1 MDSQVEEIKNK
12 LNVVDIVG
20 SYIKLTKTGINY
32 RGVCPFHSEK
42 TPSFFV
48 SPSRQMWHCFGCGSG
63 FSIFDFIMKIE
74 GVEFQD
80 ALRILA
86 QKAGVE
92 LKRENPK
99 LRSERQNLY
108 EICELACT
116 FFEKQL
122 ESQTGKEV
130 QDYLSKRGILPDS
143 IKKWRIGYSPDQ
155 WSSLTDFLI
164 SKGYKRE
171 EIVKAGLAVEKEGG
185 NDSYD
190 RFRGRII
197 FPVFDLN
204 SQVVGFGG
212 RVFSAKGGSVTGGKQ
227 FDQNIAKYINT
238 PQTLIYDKS
247 NILYGLNM
255 AKLSIRK
262 QNQCIVTEGYTDVIM
277 CHQVGFENVVAS
289 SGTALTS
296 GHLSILKRYSENLV
310 LAFDMDFAGDSA
322 TKRGISLAQEQ
333 GFNIK
338 IIGSYGNNKEKSD
351 PADIIL
357 KDPQLWKDSVEKAK
371 SIMDYYFDSVFSN
384 FNKETADGKKEISRI
399 LLPIIKQI
407 PNKIEQSHWIQ
418 KLSGEINV
426 KEEIISFELNKIPA
440 SQSKSLTQVQEK
452 IEHRLATEPNLSQDT
467 RKKLIEEKIIGLI
480 LKDPEYVKLIEEN
493 QQDIFSSNV
502 QIFLREVKKLVENNN
517 LVNEKKFEEDFKS
530 IISTHLSGLDLDSE
544 FKNFLLALSLRSEIE
559 YEEDGQGELNL
570 CILELKNIELKKQ
583 LNRISEDIR
592 KAEEENDNQKVD
604 NLIDEFNKLTKKL

>member
-1 MDSQVEEIKNK
+1 MSDSQIEEIKQK
-12 LNVVDIVG
+12 LNVVDIVR

-48 SPSRQMWHCFGCGSG
+48 SPSRQMWHCFGCGAG

-74 GVEFQD
+74 GIEFPD

-92 LKRENPK
+92 LKKENPR
-99 LRSERQNLY
+99 LRSDRQRLY
-108 EICELACT
+108 DICELACT

-130 QDYLSKRGILPDS
+130 LDYLDKRGIWPDS

-164 SKGYKRE
+164 GNGFNRE
-171 EIVKAGLAVEKEGG
+171 EVIKAGLAVEKESS

-197 FPVFDLN
+197 FPIFDLN

-212 RVFSAKGGSVTGGKQ
+212 RVFKQ
-227 FDQNIAKYINT
+227 VSEKEIAKYINT

-247 NILYGLNM
+247 NILYGLNL
-255 AKLSIRK
+255 AKLAIRK
-262 QNQCIVTEGYTDVIM
+262 QNQCVVTEGYTDVIM
-277 CHQVGFENVVAS
+277 CHQAGFENTVAS

-322 TKRGISLAQEQ
+322 TKRGINLAQEQ

-338 IIGSYGNNKEKSD
+338 IIGSYGDSKEKSD

-357 KDPQLWKDSVEKAK
+357 KNPELWKESIEKAK
-371 SIMDYYFDSVFSN
+371 SIMDYYFDSAFSN
-384 FNKETADGKKEISRI
+384 FDKETVDGKKEISRI

-418 KLSGEINV
+418 KLSSEMNIR
-426 KEEIISFELNKIPA
+426 EEIIAAELNKIVLHQNRNIIP
-440 SQSKSLTQVQEK
+440 VQEK
-452 IEHRLATEPNLSQDT
+452 IEQKLTDATLSFEK
-467 RKKLIEEKIIGLI
+467 RKKLIEEKIISLI
-480 LKDPEYVKLIEEN
+480 LKDPDYVNLIEEN
-493 QQDIFSSNV
+493 QYHIFSDNIQSFFKE
-502 QIFLREVKKLVENNN
+502 IKKLIESNN
-517 LVNEKKFEEDFKS
+517 LKDENKLKEDFKS
-530 IISTHLSGLDLDSE
+530 IISSSISELDLDSE
-544 FKNFLLALSLRSEIE
+544 FKNFLFALSLRSEIE
-559 YEEDGQGELNL
+559 YEEDNQSELNL
-570 CILELKNIELKKQ
+570 CILELKNIDLKEK
-583 LNRISEDIR
+583 LNKISEDIKR
-592 KAEEENDNQKVD
+592 AEEAKDLQKVND
-604 NLIDEFNKLTKKL
+604 LVEEFNKLTKKL

>member
-171 EIVKAGLAVEKEGG
+171 EIVKAGLAIEKEG
-185 NDSYD
+185 
-190 RFRGRII
+190 
-197 FPVFDLN
+197 
-204 SQVVGFGG
+204 
-212 RVFSAKGGSVTGGKQ
+212 
-227 FDQNIAKYINT
+227 
-238 PQTLIYDKS
+238 
-247 NILYGLNM
+247 
-255 AKLSIRK
+255 
-262 QNQCIVTEGYTDVIM
+262 
-277 CHQVGFENVVAS
+277 
-289 SGTALTS
+289 
-296 GHLSILKRYSENLV
+296 
-310 LAFDMDFAGDSA
+310 
-322 TKRGISLAQEQ
+322 
-333 GFNIK
+333 
-338 IIGSYGNNKEKSD
+338 NK
-351 PADIIL
+351 
-357 KDPQLWKDSVEKAK
+357 
-371 SIMDYYFDSVFSN
+371 
-384 FNKETADGKKEISRI
+384 
-399 LLPIIKQI
+399 
-407 PNKIEQSHWIQ
+407 
-418 KLSGEINV
+418 
-426 KEEIISFELNKIPA
+426 
-440 SQSKSLTQVQEK
+440 
-452 IEHRLATEPNLSQDT
+452 
-467 RKKLIEEKIIGLI
+467 
-480 LKDPEYVKLIEEN
+480 
-493 QQDIFSSNV
+493 
-502 QIFLREVKKLVENNN
+502 
-517 LVNEKKFEEDFKS
+517 
-530 IISTHLSGLDLDSE
+530 
-544 FKNFLLALSLRSEIE
+544 SEIE
-559 YEEDGQGELNL
+559 IETSTGAKFKSKIEDEQT
-570 CILELKNIELKKQ
+570 
-583 LNRISEDIR
+583 NR
-592 KAEEENDNQKVD
+592 
-604 NLIDEFNKLTKKL
+604 F